1 MVEHSAVV
9 AHHPA
14 ATPLL
19 VASDIA
25 SSYGRV
31 RALAGVSLHVNQG
44 EIVALVGSN
53 GAGKSTLLNCLSG
66 LQPIHGGSI
75 HFAGRN
81 ISAEP
86 VRHRVKLGIT
96 QVPEGRQLFTGL
108 SVTDNLR
115 LGAYQRSKADAM
127 RELDRIYTLMPLLA
141 ERRSTIAGG
150 LSGGQQQIVA
160 LGRALMASPRL
171 LLLDEPS
178 MGLSPKL
185 VETVFETILDVRKA
199 GITVLVVEQNA
210 QAALMIADRGY
221 VLETGEVSLTGK
233 GGEMLRNEK
242 VRAAY
247 LGL

>member
-1 MVEHSAVV
+1 MADLPVHAE
-9 AHHPA
+9 
-14 ATPLL
+14 PLL
-19 VASDIA
+19 AAEALS

-31 RALAGVSLHVNQG
+31 RALRDVSLVVWPR

-66 LQPIHGGSI
+66 LQPINGGSI
-75 HFAGRN
+75 HFLGKV
-81 ISAEP
+81 ISTEP
-86 VRHRVKLGIT
+86 PRRRVALGIT

-108 SVTDNLR
+108 TVADNLR
-115 LGAYQRSKADAM
+115 LGAYQRPKADAL
-127 RELDRIYTLMPLLA
+127 RELDRIYTLMPLLG
-141 ERRSTIAGG
+141 ERRAAIAGG

-160 LGRALMASPRL
+160 LGRALMAAPKL

-185 VETVFETILDVRKA
+185 VETVFETILDVRRA

-210 QAALMIADRGY
+210 QAALTIADRGY
-221 VLETGEVSLTGK
+221 VLETGEVSLTGR
-233 GGEMLRNEK
+233 GDELLGNEQ
-242 VRAAY
+242 VRSAY

>member
-1 MVEHSAVV
+1 MAEA
-9 AHHPA
+9 
-14 ATPLL
+14 LL
-19 VASDIA
+19 EASDLS

-31 RALAGVSLHVNQG
+31 RALTSVSLRIDAA

-66 LQPIHGGSI
+66 LQPIMGGSVVFRGQPI
-75 HFAGRN
+75 TR
-81 ISAEP
+81 EP
-86 VRHRVKLGIT
+86 ARRRVALGIT

-108 SVTDNLR
+108 TVADNLR
-115 LGAYQRSKADAM
+115 LGAYQRPKLDAM
-127 RELDRIYTLMPLLA
+127 REMDRIYALMPLLA
-141 ERRSTIAGG
+141 ERRNAIAGG

-160 LGRALMASPRL
+160 LGRALMAAPKL

-185 VETVFETILDVRKA
+185 VDQVFQTIIDVRRA

-210 QAALMIADRGY
+210 QAALTIADRGY
-221 VLETGEVSLTGK
+221 VLETGEIGITGA
-233 GGEMLRNEK
+233 GRELLANEQ